1 MLWESTRET
10 LFGFGPDACPC
21 AGACV
26 RIQVVLL
33 NMFSGYVCLP
43 PGRCCSISFP
53 LPLSSFSLF
62 IPLFL
67 SLWESVSSL
76 PRSLHPVRSAL
87 SLLPPLFSALL
98 SFFCP
103 AVSYTGVG
111 CGVRINSFRILE
123 SWWDSGT
130 CCEAVFISLLAA
142 LAQVLKLL
150 NHFDMRAHVWICVYL
165 PAGRSGTCYGA
176 LESIWHSCT
185 CLEAPLRRGMDLNEP
200 V

>member
-1 MLWESTRET
+1 MLVLVQALVLESKWYSWTC
-10 LFGFGPDACPC
+10 FQAMF
-21 AGACV
+21 V
-26 RIQVVLL
+26 SLL
-33 NMFSGYVCLP
+33 DDVAQ
-43 PGRCCSISFP
+43 FP
-53 LPLSSFSLF
+53 SLSLSPHS
-62 IPLFL
+62 PSLFL
-67 SLWESVSSL
+67 SSSL
-76 PRSLHPVRSAL
+76 SEIPFPPSPALSILSALL

-165 PAGRSGTCYGA
+165 PAGRSGICYGA
-176 LESIWHSCT
+176 LESLWHSWT

>member
-1 MLWESTRET
+1 MLALVQALVLESKWYSWTC
-10 LFGFGPDACPC
+10 FQAMF
-21 AGACV
+21 V
-26 RIQVVLL
+26 SLL
-33 NMFSGYVCLP
+33 DDVAQFPSLSLSP
-43 PGRCCSISFP
+43 HSPSFF
-53 LPLSSFSLF
+53 LSSSLSE
-62 IPLFL
+62 IPFPPSPAL
-67 SLWESVSSL
+67 SIL
-76 PRSLHPVRSAL
+76 SALL

-165 PAGRSGTCYGA
+165 PAGRSGTCYEA
-176 LESIWHSCT
+176 LESLWHSWT

>member
-1 MLWESTRET
+1 MLVLVQALVLESKWYSWTC
-10 LFGFGPDACPC
+10 FQAMF
-21 AGACV
+21 V
-26 RIQVVLL
+26 SLL
-33 NMFSGYVCLP
+33 DYVAQ
-43 PGRCCSISFP
+43 FP
-53 LPLSSFSLF
+53 SLSLSPHS
-62 IPLFL
+62 PSLFL
-67 SLWESVSSL
+67 SSSL
-76 PRSLHPVRSAL
+76 SENPFPLSPAL
-87 SLLPPLFSALL
+87 SILSALL
-98 SFFCP
+98 SLFFLLSSLLFCLFFCP